1 MNKWTFSFYLI
12 AVQKACKEL
21 SRSKKLRSLLQIV
34 LVLGNYMNRGQRG
47 NAAGMSSMNAL
58 ETFRRAVLI
67 DLKSGLINNVLTDN
81 QFVQIYA
88 FNNECLY
95 VCMC

>member
-1 MNKWTFSFYLI
+1 M
-12 AVQKACKEL
+12 QKACKEL

-47 NAAGMSSMNAL
+47 NAAGMSSLNTL
-58 ETFRRAVLI
+58 ETLRRAFLI
-67 DLKSGLINNVLTDN
+67 DLKSGLNNNVLADN
-81 QFVQIYA
+81 QFVQMYA
-88 FNNECLY
+88 FINVCLY